1 MKEKTSQA
9 LSDLVDRANKLKRY
23 SLEKH
28 IAEIGSGFR
37 GHKSKDGNW
46 AIEFD
51 IPDEKEL
58 DASLLTLRLFTQQ
71 KEPFSFHKLD
81 RLAEDSALSVRLRT
95 CLSDAR
101 RKYFNFLK
109 AYPDGIEAGFFE
121 PGLHLTNGDILSV
134 VLNGKLS
141 HTGDPQK
148 RPKFQYWAR
157 DGIRANV
164 LMQAFARIVRW
175 VLLLIYQ
182 MAELCEQELAISSKK
197 AAG

>member
-71 KEPFSFHKLD
+71 KEPFSFHKLEHLAWTNLITSSTTYTG
-81 RLAEDSALSVRLRT
+81 RL
-95 CLSDAR
+95 
-101 RKYFNFLK
+101 
-109 AYPDGIEAGFFE
+109 I
-121 PGLHLTNGDILSV
+121 
-134 VLNGKLS
+134 
-141 HTGDPQK
+141 
-148 RPKFQYWAR
+148 
-157 DGIRANV
+157 
-164 LMQAFARIVRW
+164 
-175 VLLLIYQ
+175 
-182 MAELCEQELAISSKK
+182 
-197 AAG
+197 